1 MQSKSHGD
9 ISDGDVQHFIEA
21 IDQNDDNLISKVEV
35 TKRIYELYGVEWDL
49 SLIKHV

>member
-21 IDQNDDNLISKVEV
+21 IDQNDDNLISKVRSPSASTSSTGSSE
-35 TKRIYELYGVEWDL
+35 IY
-49 SLIKHV
+49 H